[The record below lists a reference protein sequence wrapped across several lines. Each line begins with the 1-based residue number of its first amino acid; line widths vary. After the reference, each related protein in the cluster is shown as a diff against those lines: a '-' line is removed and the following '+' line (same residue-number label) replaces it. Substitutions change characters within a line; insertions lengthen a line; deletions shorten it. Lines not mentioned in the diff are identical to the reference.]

1 MKRMKKLASFLLAAI
16 MVLSMTVSA
25 FAADGHSI
33 SIDAAAEGEVVHTYE
48 VYQIF
53 TGTLSTNED
62 GDTILLDLAWG
73 TNGTGTK
80 GEEVEAEV
88 IEALEAASGTD
99 AEKLAVIKQYATLS
113 DPYAEVKS
121 GATLEGVPAGYY
133 LIKDVDG
140 SLADMDAAYT
150 QYVVKVVN
158 DVTVTPKS
166 AKPSVDKEVY
176 DDDDAVAVGD
186 NNGWGETADHNINES
201 FQFRLTATLPADTD
215 FDAYETYKVIFND
228 TMSNG
233 ITFESIESVTVDGVE
248 LDAADYT
255 CTATEGQ
262 AGGSWKLT
270 IEDIKAFD
278 GVSLSDGAAIV
289 VVYNAH
295 LNEAATVNHES
306 GTTDNK
312 NTVYLQYS
320 NNPNTSGSGDSG
332 DDDDDTGKTE
342 EDHVWVFT
350 YDVNNTKYKN
360 EVDEANIL
368 AGAGFTLYDA
378 DENVV
383 ELYLSNGAYYVYD
396 EENAPEGVEVVTE
409 MTSQADGTFNIK
421 GLDVGTYTLKE
432 TTVPTGYNKCDDVE
446 IVISATHSE
455 ATDGASATTTLTEAT
470 KNTDNDIV
478 NKAGT
483 TLPETGGIGTTIFYV
498 LGAVLVIGAVVVMVT
513 KKRMSVNK

>member
-25 FAADGHSI
+25 FAADGYSI
-33 SIDAAAEGEVVHTYE
+33 SIDAVAEGEVVHTYE

-53 TGTLSTNED
+53 AGTLSTNED
-62 GDTILLDLAWG
+62 GDTILLDLVWG
-73 TNGTGTK
+73 ENGTGTV
-80 GEEVEAEV
+80 GEEVEEDV
-88 IEALEAASGTD
+88 VKALEAASGTD
-99 AEKLAVIKQYATLS
+99 AEKLAVIKLYATLS
-113 DPYAEVKS
+113 DPYKIVNS
-121 GATLEGVPAGYY
+121 GETLEGVPAGYY

-140 SLADMDAAYT
+140 AWQDKDAAYT
-150 QYVVKVVN
+150 QYVVKVVK

-176 DDDDAVAVGD
+176 DDDDKVAVGD
-186 NNGWGETADHNINES
+186 NAGWGETADHNINES
-201 FQFRLTATLPADTD
+201 FQFKLTATLTADTD

-228 TMSNG
+228 TMSDG
-233 ITFESIESVTVDGVE
+233 VTFESIDSVTVDGVP
-248 LDAADYT
+248 LDADDYT
-255 CTATEGQ
+255 CDAKAGQ
-262 AGGSWKLT
+262 AGGFWALT

-278 GVSLSDGAAIV
+278 DVNLSDGAAIV
-289 VVYNAH
+289 VIYNAH
-295 LNEAATVNHES
+295 LNEDATVNHTS

-320 NNPNTSGSGDSG
+320 NNPNASGSGDSG
-332 DDDDDTGKTE
+332 NDDTGKTE

-360 EVDEANIL
+360 EVNKDNIL

-378 DENVV
+378 DGNVV
-383 ELYLSNGAYYVYD
+383 KLYLSNGAYYVYD
-396 EENAPEGVEVVTE
+396 EENAPEGVEVVE
-409 MTSQADGTFNIK
+409 KMTSQEDGTFNIK

-432 TTVPTGYNKCDDVE
+432 TTIPTGYNKCDDVE